1 MRHIISVLLE
11 NESGALSRVVGLFS
25 ARGYNID
32 SLNVSITDDVTLS
45 RLTLTTQG
53 DSSVIEKILKQ
64 LNKLVEVVK
73 VIDLNES
80 KFTEAELSLIKI
92 RVVAKDRRDFLDL
105 SEIYRAKVVDISER
119 TLTVR
124 LTGSSEKIDSFIE
137 LVGKGNI
144 LEVARSGA
152 VGLGSGERTLKI

>member
-1 MRHIISVLLE
+1 MRHIISILLE

-53 DSSVIEKILKQ
+53 DGSVIEKILKQ